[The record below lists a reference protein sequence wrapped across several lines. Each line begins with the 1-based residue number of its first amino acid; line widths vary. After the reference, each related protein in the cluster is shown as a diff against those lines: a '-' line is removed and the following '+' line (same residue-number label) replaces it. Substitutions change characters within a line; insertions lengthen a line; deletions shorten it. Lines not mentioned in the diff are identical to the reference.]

1 MKEKFESKQEYINA
15 IAEAA
20 QKACKRYGYLPSVL
34 IAQSC
39 LQNGFGIPAYWDN
52 PEIKYLLRY
61 NNMVGQKAELLTKSW
76 YNKSVWPGESF
87 NKRTPE
93 VYGGTP
99 TTINDDFRIFDDIE
113 QSFCD
118 FILFLLYASNYGYNG
133 KPKYGREVV
142 DIKDPAKLIKE
153 VGGRG
158 YATGQ
163 TYPTNVMRII
173 NENNLLKYDDLSN
186 VTPSNYIPEI
196 LKAEYGVAPSTTKV
210 EKEIIDITAA
220 NCGQVP
226 AARGSNPIK
235 WIVIHYLG
243 VPNADNPNL
252 YGGGYG
258 GHYNITRDGK
268 IYKAAD
274 PKTAVVFH
282 CGGGLQGS
290 GPHPYYQI
298 CTNYNSIGI
307 ENSVCYTDPNQ
318 KSPSADS
325 DKWYFTTETQQSL
338 VYLVSK
344 LMDEY
349 NIDIDHVIRH
359 YDVNAKTC
367 PNPYVKNNKL
377 KTSWT
382 WDEFKSKL
390 LTYRGE
396 SPKEK
401 EVKNM
406 SNTQDIIEKATQYM
420 INIANNNSHG
430 YDQAYRWGERGDY
443 DCSSLVISAWQQ
455 AGVPVKSN
463 GATYTGNMYNIFLKC
478 GFKDITSSVNLNNG
492 SGLQRGDVLL
502 NHIHHTAM
510 YIGNGQECEASVNE
524 KGKATGGQPG
534 DQTGQEIKIR
544 SYRNYPW
551 NAILRYTGGATINIT
566 SSELSKGSKGA
577 AVKQMQTMLIKCGY
591 SCGKHAVDGDFG
603 KATLAALK
611 KFQKDNGLVVD
622 GIYGT
627 NTKAKLTEKY
637 NAINAP
643 KAAPTTKKSIEQIAK
658 EVIANKWGI
667 GEDRK
672 NKLIAAGYDYNTV
685 QNKVNQLLKPKDT
698 DYAESYDKSI
708 AKTYKTKCKLNLRKG
723 PSKEKT
729 VITIIPKG
737 EKVVCYGYHTNN
749 WYYVQYN
756 NIVGF
761 CDKTY
766 LQ

>member
-1 MKEKFESKQEYINA
+1 MKEKFESKQEYINF

-39 LQNGFGIPAYWDN
+39 LQNGFGVPAYWDN
-52 PEIKYLLRY
+52 QEIKYLLRY
-61 NNMVGQKAELLTKSW
+61 NNMIGQKTELLTKSW
-76 YNKSVWPGESF
+76 YDKSVWPGKSF

-99 TTINDDFRIFDDIE
+99 TTINDDFRVFDNIE

-158 YATGQ
+158 YATGP
-163 TYPTNVMRII
+163 TYPTSVMRII
-173 NENNLLKYDDLSN
+173 NENDLTKYDDLSN
-186 VTPSNYIPEI
+186 ITPSDCIPES
-196 LKAEYGVAPSTTKV
+196 LKAEYGVAPSPVKK
-210 EKEIIDITAA
+210 EKEIIDITAT
-220 NCGQVP
+220 NFLQVP
-226 AARGSNPIK
+226 APRDDNPIE

-274 PKTAVVFH
+274 PKTTVVWH

-290 GPHPYYQI
+290 GEHPYYKI

-318 KSPSADS
+318 ESPSADS
-325 DKWYFTTETQQSL
+325 NKWYFTTETQESL

-359 YDVNAKTC
+359 YDVNAKLC

-382 WDEFKSKL
+382 WDEFKSNLK
-390 LTYRGE
+390 TYR
-396 SPKEK
+396 KEGQLPAQK
-401 EVKNM
+401 KQKASV
-406 SNTQDIIEKATQYM
+406 TPQDIIEKATKY
-420 INIANNNSHG
+420 IIDIANDNTHG
-430 YDQAYRWGERGDY
+430 YDQAYRWNERGDF
-443 DCSSLVISAWQQ
+443 DCSSLVISAWEQ

-463 GATYTGNMYNIFLKC
+463 GATYTGNMYNVFLKC
-478 GFKDITSSVNLNNG
+478 GFQDITSSVNLSNANG
-492 SGLQRGDVLL
+492 MQSGDVLL
-502 NHIHHTAM
+502 NKVHHTAM

-524 KGKATGGQPG
+524 KGKATDGQPG

-551 NAILRYTGGATINIT
+551 DCVLRYTGGTIIE
-566 SSELSKGSKGA
+566 SSNPAELSKGSTSD
-577 AVKQMQTMLIKCGY
+577 AVKQMQNMLIKCGY
-591 SCGKHAVDGDFG
+591 SCGNAGADGDFG
-603 KATLAALK
+603 KDTEAALK
-611 KFQKDNGLVVD
+611 KFQKVNGLVVD
-622 GIYGT
+622 GIYGSKS
-627 NTKAKLTEKY
+627 KAKLTKLY
-637 NAINAP
+637 
-643 KAAPTTKKSIEQIAK
+643 KAATASKK
-658 EVIANKWGI
+658 
-667 GEDRK
+667 EDS
-672 NKLIAAGYDYNTV
+672 N
-685 QNKVNQLLKPKDT
+685 
-698 DYAESYDKSI
+698 YAESFDKKI
-708 AKTYKTKCKLNLRKG
+708 AKTYKTTAKLGLRKG
-723 PSKEKT
+723 PGKDKQ
-729 VITIIPKG
+729 VITIMPKG
-737 EKVVCYGYHTNN
+737 DKVTCYGYYTKE
-749 WYYVQYN
+749 WYYVQYKDF
-756 NIVGF
+756 VGF
-761 CDKTY
+761 CDKNY
-766 LQ
+766 LK

>member
-52 PEIKYLLRY
+52 PEIKYLLKY
-61 NNMVGQKAELLTKSW
+61 NNMVGQKAELLTKTW
-76 YNKSVWPGESF
+76 YDKSVWPGKSF

-99 TTINDDFRIFDDIE
+99 TVINDNFRIFDSIE

-118 FILFLLYASNYGYNG
+118 FILFLLYASNQGYNG
-133 KPKYGREVV
+133 KPKYGKEVV
-142 DIKDPAKLIKE
+142 NIKDPATLIKE

-158 YATGQ
+158 YATGP
-163 TYPTNVMRII
+163 TYPKNVMRII
-173 NENNLLKYDDLSN
+173 NENNLTKYDDLSKIE
-186 VTPSNYIPEI
+186 PSNYIPEA
-196 LKAEYGVAPSTTKV
+196 LKKQYGIITSQKE

-220 NCGQVP
+220 NRSQVR
-226 AARGSNPIK
+226 ASRGNNPIE

-258 GHYNITRDGK
+258 GHYNIKRDGT

-274 PKTAVVFH
+274 PKTAVVLH

-349 NIDIDHVIRH
+349 NIDINHVIRH

-390 LTYRGE
+390 MSYRGQA
-396 SPKEK
+396 PIQK
-401 EVKNM
+401 EVKNV

-478 GFKDITSSVNLNNG
+478 GFKDVTSSVNLNNG

-502 NHIHHTAM
+502 NNVHHTAM

-551 NAILRYTGGATINIT
+551 NAILRYTGGTIINII

-591 SCGKHAVDGDFG
+591 SCGKHAIDGDFG
-603 KATLAALK
+603 KATLTALK

-637 NAINAP
+637 NAINTP
-643 KAAPTTKKSIEQIAK
+643 KATPTTKKSIEQIAK

-708 AKTYKTKCKLNLRKG
+708 AKTYTTKCKLNLRKG

-737 EKVVCYGYHTNN
+737 GKVVCYGYHTNN

>member
-1 MKEKFESKQEYINA
+1 MNNAPYFILTERLIMKESFSSKQEWIDA
-15 IAEAA
+15 VAGAA

-52 PEIKYLLRY
+52 PEIKYLLKY

-76 YNKSVWPGESF
+76 YDKSVWPGKKFS
-87 NKRTPE
+87 KKTPE
-93 VYGGTP
+93 VYNNTP
-99 TTINDDFRIFDDIE
+99 TIISDEFRIFDDIE

-142 DIKDPAKLIKE
+142 DIKDPARLIKE

-158 YATGQ
+158 YATGP
-163 TYPTNVMRII
+163 TYPTNVMKIV
-173 NENNLLKYDDLSN
+173 NENNLTKYDDLSK
-186 VTPSNYIPEI
+186 VEASNYIPDA
-196 LKAEYGVAPSTTKV
+196 LKAKYGVTPSIKK

-220 NCGQVP
+220 NRSQVR
-226 AARGSNPIK
+226 ASRGNNPIE

-258 GHYNITRDGK
+258 GHYNIKRDGT

-274 PKTAVVFH
+274 PKTAVVLH

-307 ENSVCYTDPNQ
+307 ENSVCYTDSNQ

-349 NIDIDHVIRH
+349 NIDINHVIRH

-390 LTYRGE
+390 MTYRGQT
-396 SPKEK
+396 PKEK
-401 EVKNM
+401 EAEKKVSKV
-406 SNTQDIIEKATQYM
+406 QEIIEKATQFI
-420 INIANNNSHG
+420 INVANDNSHG
-430 YDQAYRWGERGDY
+430 YDQAYRWNERGDY
-443 DCSSLVISAWQQ
+443 DCSSLVITSWQQ
-455 AGVPVKSN
+455 AGVPVKTN
-463 GATYTGNMYNIFLKC
+463 GATYTGNMYNVFLKC
-478 GFKDITSSVNLNNG
+478 GFKDVTKSVNLSNG
-492 SGLQRGDVLL
+492 SGMQRGDVLL
-502 NHIHHTAM
+502 NHVHHTAM
-510 YIGNGQECEASVNE
+510 YIGNGQECEASINE

-551 NAILRYTGGATINIT
+551 NCILRYTGGATIEPSNQ
-566 SSELSKGSKGA
+566 SSQLSKGSIGS

-591 SCGKHAVDGDFG
+591 SCGTAGADGSFG
-603 KATLAALK
+603 AKTLKALK
-611 KFQKDNGLVVD
+611 KFQKANGLIED
-622 GIYGT
+622 GIYDPKA
-627 NTKAKLTEKY
+627 KAKLAELY
-637 NAINAP
+637 
-643 KAAPTTKKSIEQIAK
+643 KAATQSKEDPKPVSTPQKQNNDGNYAQSFDKK
-658 EVIANKWGI
+658 
-667 GEDRK
+667 
-672 NKLIAAGYDYNTV
+672 
-685 QNKVNQLLKPKDT
+685 
-698 DYAESYDKSI
+698 I
-708 AKTYKTKCKLNLRKG
+708 AKTYTTTAKLNLRKG
-723 PSKEKT
+723 PSKDKE
-729 VITIIPKG
+729 VIAIMSKG
-737 EKVVCYGYHTNN
+737 DKVTCYGYYTKD
-749 WYYVQYN
+749 WYYVQYKN
-756 NIVGF
+756 FVGF
-761 CDKTY
+761 CDKNW
-766 LQ
+766 LK